1 MALLDDLK
9 TAIKQA
15 IKPNNAQEITG
26 QTLQNTLLQMV
37 DDLGTEAP
45 YTSIAKG
52 VIDLNGQYDIL
63 DQYNSFDKK
72 GWYLLSFHK
81 TGSAVNWGGFMLVTA
96 DDMGHVIHQ
105 FIFSDYTV
113 MDGEIG
119 SHQDGTPS
127 IVVRTYNANSPTIKD
142 IPKGSWGKWKNYLE
156 FPQSE
161 VTGYAVCSSVA
172 SIASKSINRT
182 NFELSDNCRLL
193 VEMKNANSA
202 ASGVT
207 LNINDTG
214 AKPLFYNG
222 NPVSASNT
230 WQAGDI
236 LDVFYDGTNYRA
248 IRFGLGDTYP
258 PLFLTMS
265 KSGTKDVLDGATP
278 IALREALS
286 AGRNVIIT
294 DQNQKDNYAVSVSY
308 SPLAIT
314 VCNPNGKLIRLDL
327 ATDDGIIEYTQ
338 TDLSQYSPLVL
349 DIQGNNM
356 PIAGT
361 TTMQYISRAI
371 TNKQPLYVNYNNKTN
386 RVIAYDHIQSGS
398 ITLYYHDVG
407 YKGIVRVDLIGE
419 NTAVPTSR
427 LTPMP
432 KDYDNAALVL
442 DVSNCWHTTSGTS
455 QQYQNV
461 DLGATATEIK
471 AAADGNQ
478 RIVLSKGSDRMYPV
492 TAIGMQSND
501 MIICAMYLGNLC
513 MFTIMPNSGN
523 AQNCDVTLGVTA
535 LQTATQTGS

>member
-1 MALLDDLK
+1 MANLDDLK

-26 QTLQNTLLQMV
+26 QTMQNTLLQMV
-37 DDLGTEAP
+37 DDLGVSTE
-45 YTSIAKG
+45 IAKG
-52 VIDLNGQYDIL
+52 TITLKGQYDIL
-63 DQYNSFDKK
+63 DQYNSIDKE
-72 GWYLLSFHK
+72 GWYALSRNDSGILK
-81 TGSAVNWGGFMLVTA
+81 DAGGFMLVTS

-127 IVVRTYNANSPTIKD
+127 IVVRTYNANSSIKD
-142 IPKGSWGKWKNYLE
+142 IPKGTWGKWTNYFGLSR
-156 FPQSE
+156 Q
-161 VTGYAVCSSVA
+161 TGYAECTSTADDAEKHVGFSD
-172 SIASKSINRT
+172 NRE
-182 NFELSDNCRLL
+182 FALSLNCRLL
-193 VEMKNANSA
+193 VLMENANSA

-207 LNINDTG
+207 LNINGTG

-222 NPVSASNT
+222 NSVSASNT

-236 LDVFYDGTNYRA
+236 LDVYYDGTYYHA
-248 IRFGLGDTYP
+248 IRFGLVDTYP

-265 KSGTKDVLDGATP
+265 KSGTKDVLEGATP

-294 DQNQKDNYAVSVSY
+294 DQNQKDNYVVSVSY

-314 VCNPNGKLIRLDL
+314 VCNPNGKLMRLNL
-327 ATDDGIIEYTQ
+327 VTDDDIIEYTQ
-338 TDLSQYSPLVL
+338 TELSQYSPLVL

-361 TTMQYISRAI
+361 TTTMQDISLAI

-386 RVIAYDHIQSGS
+386 RVIAYDPIQSNS

-407 YKGIVRVDLIGE
+407 YKGIVRVDLIGKD
-419 NTAVPTSR
+419 TAVPTSR

-442 DVSNCWHTTSGTS
+442 DVSNIWQTTLGTHTYEG
-455 QQYQNV
+455 V
-461 DLGATATEIK
+461 DLGMTVTEIATAI
-471 AAADGNQ
+471 NSNR
-478 RIVLSKGSDRMYPV
+478 RIILFASGSNIHMYPSDASAQGTSLV
-492 TAIGMQSND
+492 IEGFTGFYHYLLAMQPD
-501 MIICAMYLGNLC
+501 TEDPQKCK
-513 MFTIMPNSGN
+513 
-523 AQNCDVTLGVTA
+523 GV
-535 LQTATQTGS
+535 LQIAVLKYDTTGS

>member
-1 MALLDDLK
+1 MALFDDLK

-52 VIDLNGQYDIL
+52 VIDLNFSYDTL
-63 DQYNSFDKK
+63 DQYNSIDKK
-72 GWYLLSFHK
+72 GWYALSHNDSGILK
-81 TGSAVNWGGFMLVTA
+81 DDGGFMLVTA

-127 IVVRTYNANSPTIKD
+127 IVVRTYNVNSPTIKD

-161 VTGYAVCSSVA
+161 VTGYAVCSSGA
-172 SIASKSINRT
+172 SIASKVINRT

-193 VEMKNANSA
+193 VEMNNANSA

-207 LNINDTG
+207 LNINNTG

-222 NPVSASNT
+222 SPASASNT

-236 LDVFYDGTNYRA
+236 LDVFYDGTYYHA
-248 IRFGLGDTYP
+248 IRFGLVDTYP

-265 KSGTKDVLDGATP
+265 KSGTKDVLEGATP

-286 AGRNVIIT
+286 VGRNVIIT
-294 DQNQKDNYAVSVSY
+294 DQNHKDNYVVSVSY

-314 VCNPNGKLIRLDL
+314 VCNPNGKLMRLDL
-327 ATDDGIIEYTQ
+327 VTDDGIIEYTQ

-349 DIQGNNM
+349 D
-356 PIAGT
+356 
-361 TTMQYISRAI
+361 
-371 TNKQPLYVNYNNKTN
+371 
-386 RVIAYDHIQSGS
+386 
-398 ITLYYHDVG
+398 
-407 YKGIVRVDLIGE
+407 
-419 NTAVPTSR
+419 
-427 LTPMP
+427 
-432 KDYDNAALVL
+432 
-442 DVSNCWHTTSGTS
+442 VSNCWHTTSNT
-455 QQYQNV
+455 QEQYQNV

-478 RIVLSKGSDRMYPV
+478 RIVLSNGSDRMYPV
-492 TAIGMQSND
+492 TAIGMQPNG
-501 MIICAMYLGNLC
+501 MIICAMYLDKLC
-513 MFTIMPNSGN
+513 VFIIMPNSGN
-523 AQNCDVTLGVTA
+523 AQNCDVTLSVTA

>member
-1 MALLDDLK
+1 MALFDDLK

-52 VIDLNGQYDIL
+52 VIDLNFSYDTL
-63 DQYNSFDKK
+63 DQYNSIDKK
-72 GWYLLSFHK
+72 GWYALSHNDSGILK
-81 TGSAVNWGGFMLVTA
+81 DDGGFMLVTA

-127 IVVRTYNANSPTIKD
+127 IVVRTYNVNSPTIKD

-161 VTGYAVCSSVA
+161 VTGYAVCSSGA
-172 SIASKSINRT
+172 SIASKVINRT

-193 VEMKNANSA
+193 VEMNNANSA

-207 LNINDTG
+207 LNINNTG

-222 NPVSASNT
+222 SPASASNT

-236 LDVFYDGTNYRA
+236 LDVFYDGTYYHA
-248 IRFGLGDTYP
+248 IRFGLVDTYP

-265 KSGTKDVLDGATP
+265 KSGTKDVLEGATP

-286 AGRNVIIT
+286 VGRNVIIT
-294 DQNQKDNYAVSVSY
+294 DQNHKDNYVVSVSY

-314 VCNPNGKLIRLDL
+314 VCNPNGKLMRLDL
-327 ATDDGIIEYTQ
+327 VTDDGIIEYTQ

-349 DIQGNNM
+349 D
-356 PIAGT
+356 
-361 TTMQYISRAI
+361 
-371 TNKQPLYVNYNNKTN
+371 
-386 RVIAYDHIQSGS
+386 
-398 ITLYYHDVG
+398 
-407 YKGIVRVDLIGE
+407 
-419 NTAVPTSR
+419 
-427 LTPMP
+427 
-432 KDYDNAALVL
+432 
-442 DVSNCWHTTSGTS
+442 VSNCWHTTSNT
-455 QQYQNV
+455 QERYQNV
-461 DLGATATEIK
+461 DLGATAAEIK

-478 RIVLSKGSDRMYPV
+478 RIVLSNGKDRMYPV
-492 TAIGMQSND
+492 TAIGISTGE
-501 MIICAMYLGNLC
+501 IIGAMYLGKLC
-513 MFTIMPNSGN
+513 TFSITPNSGN
-523 AQNCDVTLGVTA
+523 AQNCDVTLSVIA

>member
-1 MALLDDLK
+1 
-9 TAIKQA
+9 
-15 IKPNNAQEITG
+15 
-26 QTLQNTLLQMV
+26 
-37 DDLGTEAP
+37 
-45 YTSIAKG
+45 
-52 VIDLNGQYDIL
+52 
-63 DQYNSFDKK
+63 
-72 GWYLLSFHK
+72 
-81 TGSAVNWGGFMLVTA
+81 
-96 DDMGHVIHQ
+96 
-105 FIFSDYTV
+105 
-113 MDGEIG
+113 
-119 SHQDGTPS
+119 
-127 IVVRTYNANSPTIKD
+127 
-142 IPKGSWGKWKNYLE
+142 
-156 FPQSE
+156 
-161 VTGYAVCSSVA
+161 
-172 SIASKSINRT
+172 
-182 NFELSDNCRLL
+182 
-193 VEMKNANSA
+193 
-202 ASGVT
+202 
-207 LNINDTG
+207 
-214 AKPLFYNG
+214 
-222 NPVSASNT
+222 
-230 WQAGDI
+230 
-236 LDVFYDGTNYRA
+236 
-248 IRFGLGDTYP
+248 
-258 PLFLTMS
+258 MS

-294 DQNQKDNYAVSVSY
+294 DQNQKDNYVVSVSY

-349 DIQGNNM
+349 DIQGNNL

-361 TTMQYISRAI
+361 STMQYISRAI
-371 TNKQPLYVNYNNKTN
+371 TNKQPLYINSNNKTN
-386 RVIAYDHIQSGS
+386 RVIAYDPIQSGS

-492 TAIGMQSND
+492 SAIGIQPNG